1 MDNDQRKQQVSSP
14 KITRPELCRSLI
26 IRVSIVYSPSYV
38 VFVYTTSSLLKKYA
52 ISIAAFS
59 SESDP

>member
-1 MDNDQRKQQVSSP
+1 MQPAIEALRPKKRQTGMISIFHLRHVYRLSSMVH
-14 KITRPELCRSLI
+14 RPL
-26 IRVSIVYSPSYV
+26 SPG
-38 VFVYTTSSLLKKYA
+38 YTTSSLLKKYA